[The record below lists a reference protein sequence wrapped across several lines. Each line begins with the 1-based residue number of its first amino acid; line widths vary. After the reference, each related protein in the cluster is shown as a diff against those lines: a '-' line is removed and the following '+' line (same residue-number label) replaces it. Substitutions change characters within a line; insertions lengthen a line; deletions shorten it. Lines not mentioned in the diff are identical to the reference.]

1 MPAKTCLVS
10 ITDHKGSR
18 HSVEVSAE
26 TLFEAAAEA
35 AGLFRKHD
43 WIEGVGDGARFEVEV
58 KQPNVRHQVS
68 MPQIKK
74 WLEAAPTSPSEL
86 IRKKKLK
93 ELLAS

>member
-1 MPAKTCLVS
+1 MAAKTCIVS
-10 ITDHKGSR
+10 ITDPKGSR

-35 AGLFRKHD
+35 ASLLRMNA
-43 WIEGVGDGARFEVEV
+43 WIEGVGDGARFEIEV
-58 KQPNVRHQVS
+58 KQPTVRHQVS

-86 IRKKKLK
+86 VRKKKLK